1 MVKVDG
7 AVEKETVNMEVEAV
21 EEEAEVEVTVAVVD
35 LWHVAGVEV
44 AHEEV
49 VDLNRFEELDGVVGR
64 GHDGEKEVMV
74 LSYH

>member
-1 MVKVDG
+1 
-7 AVEKETVNMEVEAV
+7 MEVA
-21 EEEAEVEVTVAVVD
+21 VAVVD
-35 LWHVAGVEV
+35 LWHMAGVEV

-64 GHDGEKEVMV
+64 GHDREEEVMV